1 MSGIF
6 WIWLAAAV
14 VFLIIELVTPT
25 LIFVCFFAGALA
37 SGVYSYFSPDQYYWQ
52 IGIFVIVSVALLP
65 PTRMLAK
72 KMEKPSAQKSNVDA
86 LVGKT
91 GLVKKSIDPDDGGQV
106 QIGGEIWIAS
116 ADSTIEEGARIKVL
130 SVSGTRLK
138 VEIFSEEGGQNG

>member
-1 MSGIF
+1 MSGIV

-14 VFLIIELVTPT
+14 IFLIIELTTPT

-37 SGVYSYFSPDQYYWQ
+37 AGVYSYFSPEQFYWQ

-65 PTRMLAK
+65 PTRILAK
-72 KMEKPSAQKSNVDA
+72 KLDKPSAQKSNVDA

-91 GLVKKSIDPDDGGQV
+91 GRVIKPIEPDNGGQV

-116 ADSTIEEGARIKVL
+116 ASSVMEEGARIKVL
-130 SVSGTRLK
+130 SVSGARLN
-138 VEIFSEEGGQNG
+138 VEKFTEESGQDE

>member
-14 VFLIIELVTPT
+14 IFLIIELTTPT

-37 SGVYSYFSPDQYYWQ
+37 TGVYSYFSPDQYYWQ
-52 IGIFVIVSVALLP
+52 IGIFVIVSVVLLP

-86 LVGKT
+86 LMGKI
-91 GLVKKSIDPDDGGQV
+91 GRVIKSIDPDEGGQV

-116 ADSTIEEGARIKVL
+116 ADSAIEEGVRIKVL
-130 SVSGTRLK
+130 SVSGTRLN
-138 VEIFSEEGGQNG
+138 VEEFTDEGGQDG

>member
-1 MSGIF
+1 MSGIV
-6 WIWLAAAV
+6 WIWLAAAII
-14 VFLIIELVTPT
+14 FLIIELTTPT

-37 SGVYSYFSPDQYYWQ
+37 SGVYSYFSPDEFYWQ

-72 KMEKPSAQKSNVDA
+72 KLDKPSAQKSNVDA

-91 GLVKKSIDPDDGGQV
+91 GRVIKSIEPDNGGQV

-116 ADSTIEEGARIKVL
+116 ASSVMEEGARIKVL
-130 SVSGTRLK
+130 SVSGARLNVK
-138 VEIFSEEGGQNG
+138 KFTEESGQDE

>member
-1 MSGIF
+1 MSGIV

-14 VFLIIELVTPT
+14 IFLIIELTTPT
-25 LIFVCFFAGALA
+25 LIFVCFFVGALA
-37 SGVYSYFSPDQYYWQ
+37 SGVYSYFSPDQFYWQ

-72 KMEKPSAQKSNVDA
+72 KMDKPSAQKSNVDA

-91 GLVKKSIDPDDGGQV
+91 GRVIKPIEPDSGGQV

-116 ADSTIEEGARIKVL
+116 ASSVLKEGARIKVL
-130 SVSGTRLK
+130 SVSGTRLN
-138 VEIFSEEGGQNG
+138 VEEFTDEGGQDG

>member
-1 MSGIF
+1 MSGIV

-14 VFLIIELVTPT
+14 IFLIIELVTPT

-37 SGVYSYFSPDQYYWQ
+37 SGVYSYFSPDQFYWQ
-52 IGIFVIVSVALLP
+52 IGIFIIVSVALLP

-72 KMEKPSAQKSNVDA
+72 KLDKPSAQKSNVDA

-91 GLVKKSIDPDDGGQV
+91 GRVIKPIDPDNGGQV

-116 ADSTIEEGARIKVL
+116 ADSAIEEGTRVKVL
-130 SVSGTRLK
+130 SVSGTRLH
-138 VEIFSEEGGQNG
+138 VETFREEGVENG